1 MQLTFL
7 DRQTK
12 NNEKTSSATESHPG
26 WLEEHPQLH
35 LVTSGWAVQLAGLG
49 RAVLWGGDKP
59 CPSATWWLSFGVE
72 KRPLVT
78 KHRGFFGEPSP
89 SSLAFTLWG
98 KNIECWKV
106 CKVHLPLCYHLFPW
120 WPGVFHSH
128 WMYRR
133 SHFHRIWHSD
143 PLWKPEWV
151 LVSGSFQDPPKSL
164 TSLHSWNVWDM
175 VLLRKQEKQKAKGSF
190 WIRTDKCD
198 LNLEHRW
205 NRMQVPCHSCRK
217 P

>member
-1 MQLTFL
+1 MKGGKNKSRVWAFLYAAFVAEVVKMHWRNLTEWE
-7 DRQTK
+7 R
-12 NNEKTSSATESHPG
+12 EESHLLN
-26 WLEEHPQLH
+26 W
-35 LVTSGWAVQLAGLG
+35 
-49 RAVLWGGDKP
+49 
-59 CPSATWWLSFGVE
+59 
-72 KRPLVT
+72 
-78 KHRGFFGEPSP
+78 EPSP
-89 SSLAFTLWG
+89 SSLTFTLWG
-98 KNIECWKV
+98 KNTECWKV
-106 CKVHLPLCYHLFPW
+106 CKVYLPLCYHLFPR

-143 PLWKPEWV
+143 PLWKPAWV

-175 VLLRKQEKQKAKGSF
+175 VLLRKQEKQKPKWSF

-205 NRMQVPCHSCRK
+205 NRLPVPYHSCRK